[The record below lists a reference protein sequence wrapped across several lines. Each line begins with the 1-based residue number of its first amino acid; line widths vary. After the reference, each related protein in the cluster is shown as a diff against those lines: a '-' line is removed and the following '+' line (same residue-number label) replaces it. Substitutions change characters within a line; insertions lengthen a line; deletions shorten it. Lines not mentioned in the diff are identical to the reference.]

1 MTEVYFRGEWIDKS
15 LVNLWLSKPENQR
28 MLEEEEEEAKQKAE
42 EQERKKQQQ
51 QRQRAERRTLTEKIE
66 EKLRQIR
73 QELPPGVH
81 YDDDPKTYA
90 KLLER
95 AYNMVEA
102 DSKDEEYRK
111 QQAEWQRQE
120 EEASERR

>member
-66 EKLRQIR
+66 EELRQIR

>member
-1 MTEVYFRGEWIDKS
+1 MTEVYFRGERVDKS

-28 MLEEEEEEAKQKAE
+28 MLEEEEAKEKAE

>member
-1 MTEVYFRGEWIDKS
+1 MTEVYFCCQWIDKS

-95 AYNMVEA
+95 EYNMVEA

-111 QQAEWQRQE
+111 QQAEWQRQG
-120 EEASERR
+120 EEASERK